1 VSLLTPFETL
11 EPDEEKHVAHIIE
24 IMRRKQE
31 KDYAP
36 GSTRRDAHSK
46 HTGLLQACFT
56 VEADLPLALRVGLF
70 AEPRSFDAWVRFSN
84 SNGTPQSDAVKDLR
98 GCAIKVRDVPGPR
111 IPESDEPTT
120 QDFVLMSIPTMP
132 LGTVKLF
139 HDVIYLSTEWSP
151 LLFVAK
157 MLLTGHRH
165 LLKELQAG
173 HVNPTSPADIR
184 YWSTTPYLFGTERAA
199 KYSLVPTSAF
209 KSSLPATLSGDYLSK
224 TLQEHL
230 AENDASFDFKVQLRS
245 DSETMPIEDA
255 SVEWLEDRAPF
266 VKVATLHI
274 PKQQFRT
281 TERDELS
288 EALAFS
294 PAHALVEHRP
304 IGAVNRGR
312 MRIYTEQ
319 ASFRQ
324 RRDRRSRAI

>member
-1 VSLLTPFETL
+1 
-11 EPDEEKHVAHIIE
+11 
-24 IMRRKQE
+24 
-31 KDYAP
+31 
-36 GSTRRDAHSK
+36 
-46 HTGLLQACFT
+46 
-56 VEADLPLALRVGLF
+56 
-70 AEPRSFDAWVRFSN
+70 
-84 SNGTPQSDAVKDLR
+84 
-98 GCAIKVRDVPGPR
+98 
-111 IPESDEPTT
+111 
-120 QDFVLMSIPTMP
+120 MP

-157 MLLTGHRH
+157 MLLTGHGH

-184 YWSTTPYLFGTERAA
+184 YWSTTTYLFGSNQAA

-209 KSSLPATLSGDYLSK
+209 KSSLPATLSDDYLSE
-224 TLQEHL
+224 TLQQHL
-230 AENDASFDFKVQLRS
+230 AESDASFDFKVQLRS
-245 DSETMPIEDA
+245 EPESMPIEDA
-255 SVEWLEDRAPF
+255 SVEWLEDEDKSPF

-274 PKQQFRT
+274 PRQQFRT

-294 PAHALVEHRP
+294 PAHALIEHRP

-319 ASFRQ
+319 SAFRQ
-324 RRDRRSRAI
+324 QRDQRRKAM

>member
-1 VSLLTPFETL
+1 MSSLAPFEML

-36 GSTRRDAHSK
+36 GSTRRDAHAK
-46 HTGLLQACFT
+46 HTALLQAGFT

-70 AEPRSFDAWVRFSN
+70 SEPRSFDAWVRFSN

-120 QDFVLMSIPTMP
+120 QDFVLMNIPTMP

-139 HDVIYLSTEWSP
+139 HDIIYLSTEWSP

-157 MLLTGHRH
+157 MLLTGHGH
-165 LLKELQAG
+165 LLKDLQAG
-173 HVNPTSPADIR
+173 HVNPTSPADMR
-184 YWSTTPYLFGTERAA
+184 YWSTTPYLFGTSQVA

-209 KSSLPATLSGDYLSK
+209 KSSLPATLSDNYLSE
-224 TLQEHL
+224 TLQDHL
-230 AENDASFDFKVQLRS
+230 AESDASFDFKVQLRGDPES
-245 DSETMPIEDA
+245 MPIEDA
-255 SVEWLEDRAPF
+255 SIEWLEDRAPF

-288 EALAFS
+288 EELAFS

-304 IGAVNRGR
+304 IGGVNRGR

-319 ASFRQ
+319 ASFRHQRDQ
-324 RRDRRSRAI
+324 RRKAI